1 MTIRNYTAGGTML
14 PQLDCDS
21 KDKAIER
28 LVQALAS
35 DGVVADQNALL
46 ADILT
51 RESVGDTAVGGGVA
65 IPHVRSPHVRD
76 PRLAV
81 ATLRRPVP
89 HRGSDGIEVDVLFL
103 IVGREEDSRTMLRLL
118 ARLVRNVRVD
128 GFVTRLRAAATAEEL
143 LVCFGDPAPN
153 G

>member
-1 MTIRNYTAGGTML
+1 ML
-14 PQLDCDS
+14 PHLDCDS

-28 LVQALAS
+28 LVQALAVE
-35 DGVVADQNALL
+35 GVVSDEGALL

-76 PRLAV
+76 ARLAV
-81 ATLRRPVP
+81 ATLRSPVP
-89 HRGSDGIEVDVLFL
+89 HRGHDGLEVDVLFL

-118 ARLVRNVRVD
+118 AKLVRSVRAD
-128 GFVTRLRAAATAEEL
+128 GFVSRLRASHTSEEL
-143 LVCFGDPAPN
+143 LACFGDPAPN